1 MNVGRIIQKWNYNEP
16 IAAVILHRIFPA
28 KISFQIALEERK
40 FLPLRFKQNEEP
52 QQCFRVEEHHLC
64 AGIIVPSDDPLLG
77 YLLFIISLNSSFR
90 DRVVYNVQF
99 QTRMRIQISCFASV
113 RNLSIRSS
121 TDCCKKKVS
130 LESANVHR
138 ILKSTSIKILLTLR

>member
-77 YLLFIISLNSSFR
+77 VPTFHHHFSLNSSFR

-113 RNLSIRSS
+113 RNLS
-121 TDCCKKKVS
+121 DCCKKSFAFK
-130 LESANVHR
+130 SANVHR